1 MPRSR
6 SEEEMGALDEHIFND
21 DLLTN
26 ADDHKAARELYPT
39 IEHVLYHKELIDYF
53 QKYNDR
59 ADIAKKTSRTW
70 GKWAIALGAAAIAL
84 AAIEIIVEIAAAS
97 PWPLL
102 VGAVAA
108 TCGVLSVAIGAFGV
122 LFGSRK
128 REWLHNRFMGERVRQ
143 FHFQS
148 FVALLPEIVA
158 SLDRHGEKAATAKTE
173 FESGRRIL
181 FLQFKNEFERHLD
194 GQFASVIGPYG
205 EAEWWLHKSERTFAS
220 ANYQQ
225 ELEPLFTA
233 YRDLRIKHQLGYA
246 NFKLQSDHKIF
257 SAMPVRQA
265 EVLENISKAGIAWLL
280 LIHVSVLA
288 IVLSTFAVLVLGMPL
303 VSAIG
308 DAASLISIVF
318 SVAIIVIAVVALSA
332 RAFQQG
338 LQPEREIERYQQ
350 YRSAVQ
356 SILEQFDEADTPNQ
370 KVRVM
375 RQMERVAFDEMRNFV
390 RTHDRSSFAM

>member
-1 MPRSR
+1 
-6 SEEEMGALDEHIFND
+6 MGN
-21 DLLTN
+21 
-26 ADDHKAARELYPT
+26 
-39 IEHVLYHKELIDYF
+39 
-53 QKYNDR
+53 R
-59 ADIAKKTSRTW
+59 AGGRGDCT
-70 GKWAIALGAAAIAL
+70 G
-84 AAIEIIVEIAAAS
+84 
-97 PWPLL
+97 
-102 VGAVAA
+102 
-108 TCGVLSVAIGAFGV
+108 GVLSVAIGAFGV